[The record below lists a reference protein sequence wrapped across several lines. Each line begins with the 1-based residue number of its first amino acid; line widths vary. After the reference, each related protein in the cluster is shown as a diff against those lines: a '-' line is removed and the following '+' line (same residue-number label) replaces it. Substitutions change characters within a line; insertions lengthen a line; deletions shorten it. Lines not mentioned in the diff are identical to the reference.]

1 MLDLKLGLG
10 VKLIL
15 TRKENAVNMTVGLD
29 IYIVHLKWRQI
40 KWKKN

>member
-29 IYIVHLKWRQI
+29 IYIVHLKWRQ
-40 KWKKN
+40 N